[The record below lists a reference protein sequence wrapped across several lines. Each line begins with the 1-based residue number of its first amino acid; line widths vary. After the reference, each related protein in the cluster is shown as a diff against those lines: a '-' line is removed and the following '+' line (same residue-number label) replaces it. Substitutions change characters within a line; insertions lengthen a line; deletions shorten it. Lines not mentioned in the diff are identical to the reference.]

1 MAGQTGRLRK
11 ECRNFLEA
19 IRSIHF
25 RFIPSLKLPFKFYP
39 EDRAVRTTSFGRKM
53 RLAGAWA
60 HRWAIKGGSMTSMEM
75 ASGGAEPAN
84 AEDCFGLGM
93 VYSSGAGVAV
103 DLVQAHK
110 WFNIAAMRGHQQ
122 AAQLRREVAE
132 QMSDSEIG
140 CAQRAAR
147 DWLKAHPE
155 TPASTRIRAAA

>member
-1 MAGQTGRLRK
+1 MKCDTARLVSRTVFIFDSSLHLNCHSNFVPKIAVLDGVRRATGRR
-11 ECRNFLEA
+11 CAGRLEA
-19 IRSIHF
+19 QRQ
-25 RFIPSLKLPFKFYP
+25 K
-39 EDRAVRTTSFGRKM
+39 
-53 RLAGAWA
+53 
-60 HRWAIKGGSMTSMEM
+60 KGEVEMTGMEM

-93 VYSSGAGVAV
+93 VYSAGAGVAV

-110 WFNIAAMRGHQQ
+110 WFNIAAMRGHKD

-132 QMSDSEIG
+132 LMSDSEIG

-155 TPASTRIRAAA
+155 TPAPSA

>member
-1 MAGQTGRLRK
+1 MPKIAALDETGRATGR
-11 ECRNFLEA
+11 
-19 IRSIHF
+19 RSAG
-25 RFIPSLKLPFKFYP
+25 RPSGNL
-39 EDRAVRTTSFGRKM
+39 
-53 RLAGAWA
+53 GAA
-60 HRWAIKGGSMTSMEM
+60 EEKRGSEMTGMEM

-93 VYSSGAGVAV
+93 VYSAGAGVAV

-110 WFNIAAMRGHQQ
+110 WFNIAAMRGHKD

-147 DWLKAHPE
+147 DWLKVHPE
-155 TPASTRIRAAA
+155 APAPKAAIRVAA